1 MLFDEQELQKEL
13 SISLSEC
20 KNSVVIFSAFIKKAA
35 FQWFIDQVN
44 EKKIEV
50 VVVARWTLLD
60 LLSGISDLEVYELCQ
75 SQGWTFKVDQRNHSK
90 LYLIDSSFAFVGS
103 SNLTG
108 AGLGLHSKSN
118 FELSMKGN
126 LSEIDLTKVNKYLDS
141 CITMTDELYAEMVA
155 IYNNSEKVKIVKNV
169 IWPESITSLLEQ
181 EVDHLWVD
189 DLFFTNP
196 EESNPNKEHLQHDLE
211 LLGITQL
218 SDKENINS
226 NQIRSIKWLKCQLN
240 KEESKSLKFGALSR
254 LLHNAL
260 LNDPKPYRKDVI
272 ELQKNL
278 RKWIKYLEL
287 DEFKFETY
295 NVSETIYL
303 TDEITNQKL

>member
-13 SISLSEC
+13 SISLLEC

-60 LLSGISDLEVYELCQ
+60 LLSGISDIEVYELCQ
-75 SQGWTFKVDQRNHSK
+75 SQGWTFKIDQRNHSK

-155 IYNNSEKVKIVKNV
+155 IYNNSEKVKIVRNA

-189 DLFFTNP
+189 DLFFTKP

-211 LLGITQL
+211 LFGISKLQ
-218 SDKENINS
+218 DKDHINS
-226 NQIRSIKWLKCQLN
+226 NQIRAVRWLKCQLL
-240 KEESKSLKFGALSR
+240 KEDSKSLRFGAVSK
-254 LLHNAL
+254 LLHDSL
-260 LNDPKPYRKDVI
+260 LNDPKPYRKDVK
-272 ELQKNL
+272 ELQSNL
-278 RKWIKYLEL
+278 FKWIKHL
-287 DEFKFETY
+287 KFEEFDFETK
-295 NVSETIYL
+295 NISEMISL
-303 TDEITNQKL
+303 RLLK

>member
-75 SQGWTFKVDQRNHSK
+75 SQGWTFKIDQRNHSK

-155 IYNNSEKVKIVKNV
+155 IYNNSEKVKIVRNA

-189 DLFFTNP
+189 DLFFTKP
-196 EESNPNKEHLQHDLE
+196 EESNPNKEYLQHDLE
-211 LLGITQL
+211 LFGISKLQ
-218 SDKENINS
+218 DKDHINS
-226 NQIRSIKWLKCQLN
+226 DQIRAVRWLKCQLL
-240 KEESKSLKFGALSR
+240 KEDSKSLRFGAVSK
-254 LLHNAL
+254 LLHDSL
-260 LNDPKPYRKDVI
+260 LNDPKPYRKDVK
-272 ELQKNL
+272 ELQSNL
-278 RKWIKYLEL
+278 FKWIKHL
-287 DEFKFETY
+287 KFEEFDFETKNY
-295 NVSETIYL
+295 SEA
-303 TDEITNQKL
+303 ITLIR

>member
-75 SQGWTFKVDQRNHSK
+75 SQGWTFKIDQRNHSK

-155 IYNNSEKVKIVKNV
+155 IYNNSEKVKIVRNA

-189 DLFFTNP
+189 DLFFTKP

-211 LLGITQL
+211 LFGISKLQ
-218 SDKENINS
+218 DKDYINS
-226 NQIRSIKWLKCQLN
+226 DQIRAVRWLKCQLL
-240 KEESKSLKFGALSR
+240 KEDSKSLRFGAVSK
-254 LLHNAL
+254 LLHDSL
-260 LNDPKPYRKDVI
+260 LNDPKPYRKDVK
-272 ELQKNL
+272 ELQSNL
-278 RKWIKYLEL
+278 FKWIKHLKF
-287 DEFKFETY
+287 DEFDFETKNY
-295 NVSETIYL
+295 SEAISL
-303 TDEITNQKL
+303 RLLK

>member
-1 MLFDEQELQKEL
+1 MLFDEQELQKAL

-75 SQGWTFKVDQRNHSK
+75 SQGWTFKIDQRNHSK

-126 LSEIDLTKVNKYLDS
+126 LTDIDLTKVNKYLDS
-141 CITMTDELYAEMVA
+141 CTTMTDELYAEMFA
-155 IYNNSEKVKIVKNV
+155 IYNNSEKVKIVRNV

-189 DLFFTNP
+189 DLFFTKP

-211 LLGITQL
+211 LFGISKLQ
-218 SDKENINS
+218 DKDHINS
-226 NQIRSIKWLKCQLN
+226 DQIRAVRWLKCQLL
-240 KEESKSLKFGALSR
+240 KEDSNILF
-254 LLHNAL
+254 
-260 LNDPKPYRKDVI
+260 
-272 ELQKNL
+272 
-278 RKWIKYLEL
+278 
-287 DEFKFETY
+287 
-295 NVSETIYL
+295 
-303 TDEITNQKL
+303 